1 MSERLFVHLDG
12 DEAGGPETTAP
23 AASLR
28 AFAPRPILRPHVA
41 GILAYRESFAR
52 GGDVIERVVPD
63 GAVRLAFNLGDAP
76 VVAGV
81 RSATAEAIGAAS
93 RATLVGLGGEVHG
106 IAVTLRAGSV
116 AAVLGAPAAEIA
128 GTAVPLDTLW
138 ARAGDELFARLQES
152 GDDARRAALV
162 QDFLER
168 RLARYGDTPIPG
180 TQAALRCVALSASQR
195 VGDMAAALGIGE
207 RRLQQLFHAEVGLTP
222 RRLRRLV
229 RLHGCLRRL
238 RNDPA
243 PAWAQLALDCGFY
256 DQAHLVKEFRELCG
270 VTPGDYLG
278 RTRRV

>member
-28 AFAPRPILRPHVA
+28 AFTPRPALRSHVGDILV
-41 GILAYRESFAR
+41 YRESFAR

-63 GAVRLAFNLGDAP
+63 GAVRLVFNLGDAP

-81 RSATAEAIGAAS
+81 RSAAAEALGAAS
-93 RATLVGLGGEVHG
+93 RAALVELGGEVHG

-116 AAVLGAPAAEIA
+116 AAVLGAPAGAIA
-128 GTAVPLDTLW
+128 GTAVSLDTLCG
-138 ARAGDELFARLQES
+138 RSSDELLAQLREC
-152 GDDARRAALV
+152 GDDASRVAYV
-162 QDFLER
+162 QDFVER
-168 RLARYGDTPIPG
+168 RLARHGDTPVSG
-180 TQAALRCVALSASQR
+180 MQAALRCVTLSASQR

-222 RRLRRLV
+222 RQLRRLV
-229 RLHGCLRRL
+229 RLHDCLRRL

-243 PAWAQLALDCGFY
+243 PVWAQLALDCGFY
-256 DQAHLVKEFRELCG
+256 DQAHLINEFRDLCG